1 LERGTT
7 ADNVGVKKNKTNAI
21 SRFMGEI
28 ASSLNKDETTHDGHR
43 TQKISL
49 LKRII
54 EHYNIKSVERKYYS
68 SNSAL
73 IQI

>member
-1 LERGTT
+1 
-7 ADNVGVKKNKTNAI
+7 
-21 SRFMGEI
+21 MGEI
-28 ASSLNKDETTHDGHR
+28 ANSLNKDEGTHDGHR

-68 SNSAL
+68 SNLYST
-73 IQI
+73 

>member
-1 LERGTT
+1 
-7 ADNVGVKKNKTNAI
+7 
-21 SRFMGEI
+21 
-28 ASSLNKDETTHDGHR
+28 
-43 TQKISL
+43 

-73 IQI
+73 IQIWLRISDWK